1 MTQLLNRLSLALA
14 MTLSTTP
21 SVMAGPLTTMDDV
34 GKALHACW
42 TAPEGSR
49 KSTVTLR
56 FSFKRDGS
64 LIGPPRTA
72 AIDFPGN
79 DAAARKS
86 FIDAAI
92 SAVRDCTPL
101 TLSPELAQGIGGQVF
116 TMQFVSP
123 DACGGDCNRQASVR
137 PN

>member
-1 MTQLLNRLSLALA
+1 MKPLINRLTLALA
-14 MTLSTTP
+14 ITLSTTP
-21 SVMAGPLTTMDDV
+21 YAMAGPLTTMDDV
-34 GKALHACW
+34 GRALHACW
-42 TAPEGSR
+42 TAPEGSQ
-49 KSTVTLR
+49 KSTVTLS

-64 LIGPPRTA
+64 LIGPPRAT
-72 AIDFPGN
+72 AIDFPGK

-92 SAVRDCTPL
+92 SAVKDCTPL
-101 TLSPELAQGIGGQVF
+101 TLSPGLAQGIGGQVF

-123 DACGGDCNRQASVR
+123 DACGGDCNREASVR